1 MQHPFDAFNGRILV
15 AVDGSANA
23 RRAVA
28 HVAAV
33 AACAQSVHIFLLH
46 IISEPDPDYFARPA
60 ERLDWL
66 AKHRIEAETFM
77 ADYQQLL
84 ANHGISEGRI
94 TILIK
99 ERDCPSLSEC
109 IMSEMQSLG
118 ASTIAIGRTGMRAKE
133 ELLLGSVSK
142 RIVHHAKDCAVWV
155 VT

>member
-33 AACAQSVHIFLLH
+33 AACAENVQIVLLH
-46 IISEPDPDYFARPA
+46 ILSEPDPDYFASPA
-60 ERLDWL
+60 EGLDWL
-66 AKHRIEAETFM
+66 TRHRVEAEAFM
-77 ADYQQLL
+77 EDYKSLL
-84 ANHGISEGRI
+84 FNAGIAEGRVV
-94 TILIK
+94 TILK
-99 ERDCPSLSEC
+99 ERDCPSLSQC
-109 IMSEMQSLG
+109 ILEEMRRLD
-118 ASTIAIGRTGMRAKE
+118 ASTIAIGRTGMQAKE